1 MLICCLAFTEG
12 LENENDD
19 TNFGQSGSRL
29 PGSSSSSSR
38 NTGAAAASG
47 VAGATGASTSLSAAE
62 RREQERKA
70 AYEASTGSLSQG
82 TSAPVLPAWNATVL
96 LRCPTCN

>member
-12 LENENDD
+12 LENENED

-29 PGSSSSSSR
+29 PGSSSSR
-38 NTGAAAASG
+38 NTGASAASG

-82 TSAPVLPAWNATVL
+82 MHASVLSARSATVL
-96 LRCPTCN
+96 LRCSRCN